1 MANAATMLYMKY
13 DRVRLTVDE
22 AARELGLKPG
32 TVRNQISDGSFP
44 VPTYTEG
51 RNRYV
56 DVRALGEYLDQRHAQ
71 ALASLAQGHHFSVQ
85 A

>member
-22 AARELGLKPG
+22 VAHELGMKPG

-44 VPTYTEG
+44 VPSYVEG
-51 RNRYV
+51 RNRFV
-56 DVRALGEYLDQRHAQ
+56 DVRALGQYLDERHAE
-71 ALASLAQGHHFSVQ
+71 ALASLA
-85 A
+85 

>member
-1 MANAATMLYMKY
+1 MANAAIMLYLKY

-22 AARELGLKPG
+22 TARELGISPG

-51 RNRYV
+51 RSRFI
-56 DVRALGEYLDQRHAQ
+56 DVRALGKYLDAKY
-71 ALASLAQGHHFSVQ
+71 AEATSACLP
-85 A
+85 